1 MLEDIK
7 FQSYCWSLG
16 TTSFRVKDLN
26 FKIERQLQ
34 ILKEL
39 WNENPEINW
48 NGNDSIQEEYYNKM
62 LQKEYITGEANNK
75 PKDARQ
81 KTSGLVQIGVIDDN
95 RHITE
100 IGEKIIDIVEQ
111 ENFKSNNIFNINK
124 DSYLYLKQLLKLQI
138 TDNGINVKP
147 FAVLLYFL
155 SELGYL
161 SKDEFT
167 YILPLCTSKEY
178 TDIMLENIKLYR
190 NNKKTIEEIIQDKM
204 ENMSNYK
211 AAIDF
216 IKENGVN
223 SIEEFYLIDMGRK
236 GTKYVKPMYKFY
248 NELYEISQRNFDEE
262 ALDTIIK
269 FIKKQTKKNSKVAK
283 YWKEYLRY
291 SSKMLTEE
299 YLEDIKEI
307 PLFNF
312 KNKTEYT
319 IEFFKVMHTAK
330 WKATLEDYAD
340 LNKRYISLSDI
351 VIFEDDKIELDVF
364 PKYFFLNISKEIVN
378 TEILDKDIY
387 NDFIS
392 TDIELNKIYECLNV
406 NVDEILH
413 QIQADYPDRVVN
425 KDSIKTFIEDE
436 KLRRFNELIDN
447 KFNENQLVQLFTY
460 IENNDRNA
468 IDEYVDWNSDVPT
481 IFEYILG
488 ITWYRFSNRSGNIL
502 EYMKLSLDANLLPKT
517 HAAGGTADIVYEYN
531 KTNDY
536 PEHKVLLEATLT
548 ESTSQRKSEMEPVSR
563 HLMREIQENDNDDTY
578 AVFVANILQEEV
590 LSDFRSRKNYQFR
603 GKNSVKSGLKII
615 SLSIGDIIKL
625 INIKI
630 QYSKLYKIF
639 DEAYK
644 DTNINDLEWYEK
656 LVKNKINNLD
666 CTSNLLIFYVFYAK
680 IY

>member
-16 TTSFRVKDLN
+16 TTSFRVNNLN

-39 WNENPEINW
+39 WNENPNVRW
-48 NGNDSIQEEYYNKM
+48 NGNNSIQEEYYNKM
-62 LQKEYITGEANNK
+62 LQKNFITGEANNK

-111 ENFKSNNIFNINK
+111 ENFKSDNIFNINK

-161 SKDEFT
+161 TKDEFT
-167 YILPLCTSKEY
+167 YILPLCTNREY
-178 TDIMLENIKLYR
+178 IDIMLENIKKYR
-190 NNKKTIEEIIQDKM
+190 NNQKTIEDIIQNKM

-216 IKENGVN
+216 IKGNGVN
-223 SIEEFYLIDMGRK
+223 SIDEFSIIDMGRK
-236 GTKYVKPMYKFY
+236 GTKYVEPMYNFF
-248 NELYEISQRNFDEE
+248 EALYRISKKDFDEE
-262 ALDTIIK
+262 ACDTIIN
-269 FIKKQTKKNSKVAK
+269 FIKEQTKKNSKVAK
-283 YWKEYLRY
+283 YWKDYLRY

-378 TEILDKDIY
+378 TEILDKDKY
-387 NDFIS
+387 NNFIS

-406 NVDEILH
+406 NVDEIIY

-460 IENNDRNA
+460 IENNDRSA
-468 IDEYVDWNSDVPT
+468 INEYVDWNSDVPT

-548 ESTSQRKSEMEPVSR
+548 ESTSQRKNEMEPVSR

-603 GKNSVKSGLKII
+603 SKNSVKSGLKII
-615 SLSIGDIIKL
+615 SLSIRDIIKL

-656 LVKNKINNLD
+656 LLKNKINDL
-666 CTSNLLIFYVFYAK
+666 
-680 IY
+680 

>member
-16 TTSFRVKDLN
+16 TTSFRVNNLN

-39 WNENPEINW
+39 WNENPNVRW
-48 NGNDSIQEEYYNKM
+48 NGNNSIQEEYYNKM
-62 LQKEYITGEANNK
+62 LQKNFITGEANNK

-111 ENFKSNNIFNINK
+111 ENFKSDNIFNINK

-161 SKDEFT
+161 TKDEFT
-167 YILPLCTSKEY
+167 YILPLCTNREY
-178 TDIMLENIKLYR
+178 IDIMLENIKKYR
-190 NNKKTIEEIIQDKM
+190 NNQKTIEDIIQNKM

-216 IKENGVN
+216 IKGNGVN
-223 SIEEFYLIDMGRK
+223 SIDEFSIIDMGRK
-236 GTKYVKPMYKFY
+236 GTKYVEPMYNFF
-248 NELYEISQRNFDEE
+248 EALYRISKKDFDEE

-378 TEILDKDIY
+378 TEILDKDKY
-387 NDFIS
+387 NNFIS

-406 NVDEILH
+406 NVDEIIY

-460 IENNDRNA
+460 IENNDRSA
-468 IDEYVDWNSDVPT
+468 INEYVDWNSDVPT

-548 ESTSQRKSEMEPVSR
+548 ESTSQRKNEMEPVSR

-615 SLSIGDIIKL
+615 SLSIRDIIKL

-656 LVKNKINNLD
+656 LLKNKINNL
-666 CTSNLLIFYVFYAK
+666 
-680 IY
+680 

>member
-62 LQKEYITGEANNK
+62 LQKEFITGEANNK

-100 IGEKIIDIVEQ
+100 IGEKIIDIVEK

-167 YILPLCTSKEY
+167 YILPLCTSREY

-248 NELYEISQRNFDEE
+248 NELYEISQRNFDED

-378 TEILDKDIY
+378 TEILDKDMY

-413 QIQADYPDRVVN
+413 QIQVDYPDRVVN

-488 ITWYRFSNRSGNIL
+488 ITWYIFSNRSGNIL

-656 LVKNKINNLD
+656 LVKNKINNL
-666 CTSNLLIFYVFYAK
+666 
-680 IY
+680 

>member
-16 TTSFRVKDLN
+16 TTSFRVNNLN

-39 WNENPEINW
+39 WNENPNVRW
-48 NGNDSIQEEYYNKM
+48 NGNNSIQEEYYNKM
-62 LQKEYITGEANNK
+62 LQKNFITGEANNK

-100 IGEKIIDIVEQ
+100 IGEKIIDIVEK
-111 ENFKSNNIFNINK
+111 ENFKSDNIFNMNK

-161 SKDEFT
+161 TKDEFT
-167 YILPLCTSKEY
+167 YILPLCTNREY
-178 TDIMLENIKLYR
+178 IDIMLENIKMYR
-190 NNKKTIEEIIQDKM
+190 NNKKTIEDIIQDKM

-211 AAIDF
+211 AAIEF
-216 IKENGVN
+216 IKENGIN

-330 WKATLEDYAD
+330 WKATLEEYAD

-364 PKYFFLNISKEIVN
+364 PKYFFLNISKEILN
-378 TEILDKDIY
+378 TEILDKNKY

-392 TDIELNKIYECLNV
+392 TNIELSKIYECLNV

-413 QIQADYPDRVVN
+413 QIQTDYPDRVVN

-436 KLRRFNELIDN
+436 KLRRFNQLIDS
-447 KFNENQLVQLFTY
+447 KFNENQLVRLFTY

-468 IDEYVDWNSDVPT
+468 IDEYVDWNSDLPT

-615 SLSIGDIIKL
+615 SLSIRDIIKL

-656 LVKNKINNLD
+656 LVKNKINNL
-666 CTSNLLIFYVFYAK
+666 
-680 IY
+680 

>member
-1 MLEDIK
+1 MIEDIK

-48 NGNDSIQEEYYNKM
+48 NGNDAIQEEYYNKM
-62 LQKEYITGEANNK
+62 LQKGFITGEANNK
-75 PKDARQ
+75 SKDARQ

-95 RHITE
+95 RHISD
-100 IGEKIIDIVEQ
+100 IGQKIVDIVEK
-111 ENFKSNNIFNINK
+111 ENFKGNNIFNINN
-124 DSYLYLKQLLKLQI
+124 DSYIYLKQLLKLQV

-155 SELGYL
+155 AELKYL

-167 YILPLCTSKEY
+167 YIVPLATNQEY
-178 TDIMLENIKLYR
+178 TELMLENIRNLR
-190 NNKKTIEEIIQDKM
+190 NNEKSIEDIIQDKM
-204 ENMSNYK
+204 NNMINYK
-211 AAIDF
+211 SAVQY
-216 IKENGVN
+216 IKENGIN
-223 SIEEFYLIDMGRK
+223 SIEEFSIIDMGRK
-236 GTKYVKPMYKFY
+236 GTKYVEPMYKFF
-248 NELYEISQRNFDEE
+248 NDLYEISQGVFDEE
-262 ALDTIIK
+262 ALNTVIT
-269 FIKKQTKKNSKVAK
+269 FINEQTKKNSKVAK
-283 YWKEYLRY
+283 YWKDYFKF
-291 SSKMLTEE
+291 SVKKMFTEE
-299 YLEDIKEI
+299 YLEEIKEI

-312 KNKTEYT
+312 KDKKEYA

-351 VIFEDDKIELDVF
+351 VIFDDDKIELDVF

-378 TEILDKDIY
+378 TPILSKEEY
-387 NDFIS
+387 NNFILE
-392 TDIELNKIYECLNV
+392 DIEFNKIYSCLDI
-406 NVDEILH
+406 NVDDVII
-413 QIQADYPDRVVN
+413 QIQTDYPDKTIS

-436 KLRRFNELIDN
+436 KLRRFNELIDT
-447 KFNENQLVQLFTY
+447 KFNEDQLIQLFND
-460 IENNDRNA
+460 IERNDRTA
-468 IDEYVDWNSDVPT
+468 INEYADWNSDIPT

-488 ITWYRFSNRSGNIL
+488 ITWYRFSKRRGNIL

-517 HAAGGTADIVYEYN
+517 HASGGTADIVYEYN
-531 KTNDY
+531 GTEEY

-548 ESTSQRKSEMEPVSR
+548 ESTSQRKNEMEPVSR

-603 GKNSVKSGLKII
+603 GKDSVKTGLKII
-615 SLSIGDIIKL
+615 SLSIQDIIKL
-625 INIKI
+625 INIKV
-630 QYSKLYKIF
+630 QYSKLYEIF
-639 DEAYK
+639 DIGYK
-644 DTNINDLEWYEK
+644 NTEINDLEWYEK
-656 LVKNKINNLD
+656 LIKNKINNL
-666 CTSNLLIFYVFYAK
+666 
-680 IY
+680 

>member
-16 TTSFRVKDLN
+16 TTSFRVNNLN

-39 WNENPEINW
+39 WNENPNVKW
-48 NGNDSIQEEYYNKM
+48 NGNNSIQEEYYNKM
-62 LQKEYITGEANNK
+62 LQKNFITGEANNK

-111 ENFKSNNIFNINK
+111 ENFKSDNIFNINK

-161 SKDEFT
+161 TKDEFT
-167 YILPLCTSKEY
+167 YILPLCTNREY
-178 TDIMLENIKLYR
+178 IDIMLENIKKYR
-190 NNKKTIEEIIQDKM
+190 NNQKTIEDIIQNKM

-216 IKENGVN
+216 IKGNGVN
-223 SIEEFYLIDMGRK
+223 SIDEFSIIDMGRK
-236 GTKYVKPMYKFY
+236 GTKYVEPMYNFF
-248 NELYEISQRNFDEE
+248 EALYRISKKDFDEE
-262 ALDTIIK
+262 ACDTIIN
-269 FIKKQTKKNSKVAK
+269 FIKEQTKKNSKVAK
-283 YWKEYLRY
+283 YWKDYLRY

-378 TEILDKDIY
+378 TEILDKDEY
-387 NDFIS
+387 NNFIS

-460 IENNDRNA
+460 IENNDRSA
-468 IDEYVDWNSDVPT
+468 INEYVDWNSDVPT

-548 ESTSQRKSEMEPVSR
+548 ESTSQRKNEMEPVSR

-615 SLSIGDIIKL
+615 SLSIRDIIKL

-656 LVKNKINNLD
+656 LLKNKINNL
-666 CTSNLLIFYVFYAK
+666 
-680 IY
+680 

>member
-16 TTSFRVKDLN
+16 TTSFRVNNLN

-39 WNENPEINW
+39 WNENPNVRW
-48 NGNDSIQEEYYNKM
+48 NGNNSIQEEYYNKM
-62 LQKEYITGEANNK
+62 LQKNFITGEANNK
-75 PKDARQ
+75 SKDARQ

-100 IGEKIIDIVEQ
+100 IGEKIIDIVEK
-111 ENFKSNNIFNINK
+111 ENFKSDNIFNINK

-161 SKDEFT
+161 TKDEFT
-167 YILPLCTSKEY
+167 YILPLCTNREY
-178 TDIMLENIKLYR
+178 IDIMLENIKMYR
-190 NNKKTIEEIIQDKM
+190 NNKKTIEDIIQDKM

-211 AAIDF
+211 AAIEF
-216 IKENGVN
+216 IKENGIN

-378 TEILDKDIY
+378 TEILDKDEY
-387 NDFIS
+387 NNFIS

-436 KLRRFNELIDN
+436 KLRRFNELIGN

-548 ESTSQRKSEMEPVSR
+548 ESTSQRKNEMEPVSR
-563 HLMREIQENDNDDTY
+563 HLMREIQENDNNNTY

-603 GKNSVKSGLKII
+603 GKTSVKSGLKII
-615 SLSIGDIIKL
+615 SLSIRDIIKL

-656 LVKNKINNLD
+656 LVKNKINNL
-666 CTSNLLIFYVFYAK
+666 
-680 IY
+680 

>member
-16 TTSFRVKDLN
+16 TTSFRVNNLN

-39 WNENPEINW
+39 WNENPNVRW
-48 NGNDSIQEEYYNKM
+48 NGNNSIQEEYYNKM
-62 LQKEYITGEANNK
+62 LQKNFITGEANNK

-111 ENFKSNNIFNINK
+111 ENFKSDNIFNINK

-161 SKDEFT
+161 AKDEFT
-167 YILPLCTSKEY
+167 YILPLCTNREY
-178 TDIMLENIKLYR
+178 IDIMLENIKKYR
-190 NNKKTIEEIIQDKM
+190 NNQKTIEDIIQNKM

-216 IKENGVN
+216 IKGNGVN
-223 SIEEFYLIDMGRK
+223 SIDEFSIIDMGRK
-236 GTKYVKPMYKFY
+236 GTKYVEPMYNFF
-248 NELYEISQRNFDEE
+248 EALYRISKKDFDEE

-283 YWKEYLRY
+283 YWKDYLRY

-378 TEILDKDIY
+378 TEILDKDKY
-387 NDFIS
+387 NNFIS

-406 NVDEILH
+406 NVDEIIY

-460 IENNDRNA
+460 IENNDRSA
-468 IDEYVDWNSDVPT
+468 INEYVDWNSDVPT

-531 KTNDY
+531 KTNNY

-548 ESTSQRKSEMEPVSR
+548 ESTSQRKNEMEPVSR

-615 SLSIGDIIKL
+615 SLSIRDIIKL

-656 LVKNKINNLD
+656 LLKNKINNL
-666 CTSNLLIFYVFYAK
+666 
-680 IY
+680 

>member
-39 WNENPEINW
+39 WNENQNVRW
-48 NGNDSIQEEYYNKM
+48 NGNNSIQEEYYNKM
-62 LQKEYITGEANNK
+62 LQKNFITGEANNK

-111 ENFKSNNIFNINK
+111 ENFKSDNIFNINK

-161 SKDEFT
+161 TKDEFT
-167 YILPLCTSKEY
+167 YILPLCTNREY
-178 TDIMLENIKLYR
+178 IDIMLENIKKYR
-190 NNKKTIEEIIQDKM
+190 NNQKTIEDIIQNKM

-216 IKENGVN
+216 IKGNGVN
-223 SIEEFYLIDMGRK
+223 SIDEFSIIDMGRK
-236 GTKYVKPMYKFY
+236 GTKYVEPMYNFF
-248 NELYEISQRNFDEE
+248 EALYRISKKDFDEE
-262 ALDTIIK
+262 ACDTIIN
-269 FIKKQTKKNSKVAK
+269 FIKEQTKKNSKVAK
-283 YWKEYLRY
+283 YWKDYLRY

-378 TEILDKDIY
+378 TEILDKDEY
-387 NDFIS
+387 NNFIS

-406 NVDEILH
+406 NVDEIIY

-460 IENNDRNA
+460 IENNDRSA
-468 IDEYVDWNSDVPT
+468 INEYVDWNSDVPT

-548 ESTSQRKSEMEPVSR
+548 ESTSQRKNEMEPVSR

-603 GKNSVKSGLKII
+603 GKSSVKSGLKII
-615 SLSIGDIIKL
+615 SLSIRDIIKL

-656 LVKNKINNLD
+656 LLKNKINNL
-666 CTSNLLIFYVFYAK
+666 
-680 IY
+680 

>member
-39 WNENPEINW
+39 WNENQNVRW
-48 NGNDSIQEEYYNKM
+48 NGNNSIQEEYYNKM
-62 LQKEYITGEANNK
+62 LQKNFITGEANNK

-111 ENFKSNNIFNINK
+111 ENFKSDNIFNINK

-138 TDNGINVKP
+138 TDNGINIKP

-161 SKDEFT
+161 TKDEFT
-167 YILPLCTSKEY
+167 YILPLCTNREY
-178 TDIMLENIKLYR
+178 IDIMLENIKKYR
-190 NNKKTIEEIIQDKM
+190 NNQKTIEDIIQNKM

-223 SIEEFYLIDMGRK
+223 SIDEFSIIDMGRK
-236 GTKYVKPMYKFY
+236 GTKYVEPMYNFF
-248 NELYEISQRNFDEE
+248 EALYRISKKDFDEE
-262 ALDTIIK
+262 ALDTIIN
-269 FIKKQTKKNSKVAK
+269 FIKEQTKKNSKVAK
-283 YWKEYLRY
+283 YWKDYLRY

-378 TEILDKDIY
+378 TEILDKDKY
-387 NDFIS
+387 NNFIS

-406 NVDEILH
+406 NVDEIIY

-460 IENNDRNA
+460 IENNDRSA
-468 IDEYVDWNSDVPT
+468 INEYVDWNSDVPT

-488 ITWYRFSNRSGNIL
+488 ITWYRLSNRSGNIL

-531 KTNDY
+531 KTNNY

-548 ESTSQRKSEMEPVSR
+548 ESTSQRKNEMEPVSR

-603 GKNSVKSGLKII
+603 GKTSVKSGLKII
-615 SLSIGDIIKL
+615 SLSIRDIIKL

-656 LVKNKINNLD
+656 LVKNKINNL
-666 CTSNLLIFYVFYAK
+666 
-680 IY
+680 

>member
-39 WNENPEINW
+39 WNENPNVRW
-48 NGNDSIQEEYYNKM
+48 NGNNSIQEEYYNKM
-62 LQKEYITGEANNK
+62 LQKNFITGEANNK

-111 ENFKSNNIFNINK
+111 ENFKSDNIFNINK

-161 SKDEFT
+161 TKDEFT
-167 YILPLCTSKEY
+167 YILPLCTNREY
-178 TDIMLENIKLYR
+178 IDIMLENIKKYR
-190 NNKKTIEEIIQDKM
+190 NNQKTIEDIIQNKM

-216 IKENGVN
+216 IKGNGVN
-223 SIEEFYLIDMGRK
+223 SIDEFSIIDMGRK
-236 GTKYVKPMYKFY
+236 GTKYVEPMYNFF
-248 NELYEISQRNFDEE
+248 EALYRISKKDFDEE
-262 ALDTIIK
+262 ACDTIIN
-269 FIKKQTKKNSKVAK
+269 FIKEQTKKNSKVAK
-283 YWKEYLRY
+283 YWKDYLRY

-378 TEILDKDIY
+378 TEILDKDKY
-387 NDFIS
+387 NNFIS

-406 NVDEILH
+406 NVDEIIY

-460 IENNDRNA
+460 IENNDRSA
-468 IDEYVDWNSDVPT
+468 INEYVDWNSDVPT

-548 ESTSQRKSEMEPVSR
+548 ESTSQRKNEMEPVSR

-615 SLSIGDIIKL
+615 SLSIRDIIKL

-656 LVKNKINNLD
+656 LLKNKINNL
-666 CTSNLLIFYVFYAK
+666 
-680 IY
+680 

>member
-39 WNENPEINW
+39 WNENQNVRW
-48 NGNDSIQEEYYNKM
+48 NGNNSIQEEYYNKM
-62 LQKEYITGEANNK
+62 LQKNFITGEANNK

-111 ENFKSNNIFNINK
+111 ENFKSDNIFNINK

-138 TDNGINVKP
+138 TDNGINIKP

-161 SKDEFT
+161 TKDEFT
-167 YILPLCTSKEY
+167 YILPLCTNREY
-178 TDIMLENIKLYR
+178 IDIMLENIKKYR
-190 NNKKTIEEIIQDKM
+190 NNQKTIEDIIQNKM

-223 SIEEFYLIDMGRK
+223 SIDEFSIIDMGRK
-236 GTKYVKPMYKFY
+236 GTKYVEPMYNFF
-248 NELYEISQRNFDEE
+248 EALYRISKKDFDEE
-262 ALDTIIK
+262 ALDTIIN
-269 FIKKQTKKNSKVAK
+269 FIKEQTKKNSKVAK
-283 YWKEYLRY
+283 YWKDYLRY

-378 TEILDKDIY
+378 TEILDKDKY
-387 NDFIS
+387 NNFIS

-406 NVDEILH
+406 NVDEIIY

-460 IENNDRNA
+460 IENNDRSA
-468 IDEYVDWNSDVPT
+468 INEYVDWNSDVPT

-531 KTNDY
+531 KTNNY

-548 ESTSQRKSEMEPVSR
+548 ESTSQRKNEMEPVSR

-603 GKNSVKSGLKII
+603 GKTSVKSGLKII
-615 SLSIGDIIKL
+615 SLSIRDIIKL

-656 LVKNKINNLD
+656 LVKNKINNL
-666 CTSNLLIFYVFYAK
+666 
-680 IY
+680 

>member
-39 WNENPEINW
+39 WNENQNVRW
-48 NGNDSIQEEYYNKM
+48 NGNNSIQEEYYNKM
-62 LQKEYITGEANNK
+62 LQKNFITGEANNK

-111 ENFKSNNIFNINK
+111 ENFKSDNIFNINK

-161 SKDEFT
+161 TKDEFT
-167 YILPLCTSKEY
+167 YILPLCTNREY
-178 TDIMLENIKLYR
+178 IDIMLENIKKYR
-190 NNKKTIEEIIQDKM
+190 NNQKTIEDIIQNKM

-216 IKENGVN
+216 IKGNGVN
-223 SIEEFYLIDMGRK
+223 SIDEFSIIDMGRK
-236 GTKYVKPMYKFY
+236 GTKYVEPMYNFF
-248 NELYEISQRNFDEE
+248 EALYRISKKDFDEE
-262 ALDTIIK
+262 ACDTIIN
-269 FIKKQTKKNSKVAK
+269 FIKEQTKKNSKVAK
-283 YWKEYLRY
+283 YWKDYLRY

-378 TEILDKDIY
+378 TEILDKDKY
-387 NDFIS
+387 NNFIS

-406 NVDEILH
+406 NVDEIIY

-460 IENNDRNA
+460 IENNDRSA
-468 IDEYVDWNSDVPT
+468 INEYVDWNSDVPT

-488 ITWYRFSNRSGNIL
+488 ITWYRLSNRSGNIL

-531 KTNDY
+531 KTNNY

-548 ESTSQRKSEMEPVSR
+548 ESTSQRKNEMEPVSR

-603 GKNSVKSGLKII
+603 GKTSVKSGLKII
-615 SLSIGDIIKL
+615 SLSIRDIIKL

-656 LVKNKINNLD
+656 LVKNKINNL
-666 CTSNLLIFYVFYAK
+666 
-680 IY
+680 

>member
-16 TTSFRVKDLN
+16 TTSFRVNNLN

-39 WNENPEINW
+39 WNENQNVRW
-48 NGNDSIQEEYYNKM
+48 NGNNSIQEEYYNKM
-62 LQKEYITGEANNK
+62 LQKNFITGEANNK

-111 ENFKSNNIFNINK
+111 ENFKSDNIFNINK

-138 TDNGINVKP
+138 TDNGINIKP

-161 SKDEFT
+161 TKDEFT
-167 YILPLCTSKEY
+167 YILPLCTNREY
-178 TDIMLENIKLYR
+178 IDIMLENIKKYR
-190 NNKKTIEEIIQDKM
+190 NNQKTIEDIIQNKM

-223 SIEEFYLIDMGRK
+223 SIDEFSIIDMGRK
-236 GTKYVKPMYKFY
+236 GTKYVEPMYNFF
-248 NELYEISQRNFDEE
+248 EALYRISKKDFDEE
-262 ALDTIIK
+262 ACDTIIN
-269 FIKKQTKKNSKVAK
+269 FIKEQTKKNSKVAK
-283 YWKEYLRY
+283 YWKDYLRY

-378 TEILDKDIY
+378 TEILDKDKY
-387 NDFIS
+387 NNFIS

-406 NVDEILH
+406 NVDEIIY

-460 IENNDRNA
+460 IENNDRSA
-468 IDEYVDWNSDVPT
+468 INEYVDWNSDVPT

-548 ESTSQRKSEMEPVSR
+548 ESTSQRKNEMEPVSR

-615 SLSIGDIIKL
+615 SLSIRDIIKL

-656 LVKNKINNLD
+656 LVKNKINNL
-666 CTSNLLIFYVFYAK
+666 
-680 IY
+680 

>member
-62 LQKEYITGEANNK
+62 LQKEFITGEANNK
-75 PKDARQ
+75 SKDARQ

-95 RHITE
+95 RHISD
-100 IGEKIIDIVEQ
+100 IGQKIVDIVEK
-111 ENFKSNNIFNINK
+111 EDFKGDNIFNINK
-124 DSYLYLKQLLKLQI
+124 DSYIYLKQLLKLQV

-155 SELGYL
+155 AELKYL

-167 YILPLCTSKEY
+167 YILPLATNREY
-178 TDIMLENIKLYR
+178 TDLMLENIRMLR
-190 NNKKTIEEIIQDKM
+190 DNKKTIEDIIQDKM
-204 ENMSNYK
+204 NNMLNYK
-211 AAIDF
+211 SAIQF
-216 IKENGVN
+216 IKENGIN
-223 SIEEFYLIDMGRK
+223 DIEEFSIIDMGRK
-236 GTKYVKPMYKFY
+236 GTKYVEPMYKFF
-248 NELYEISQRNFDEE
+248 NDLYEISQREFDEE
-262 ALDTIIK
+262 ALDTIMA
-269 FIKKQTKKNSKVAK
+269 FIKEQTKKNSKVAK
-283 YWKEYLRY
+283 YWKDYLRY
-291 SSKMLTEE
+291 SPRMLTEE
-299 YLEDIKEI
+299 YLEEIKEI

-312 KNKTEYT
+312 NDKKEYA

-351 VIFEDDKIELDVF
+351 VIFDDDKIELDVF

-378 TEILDKDIY
+378 TPILSKEEY
-387 NDFIS
+387 NNFILE
-392 TDIELNKIYECLNV
+392 DIEFNKIYNCLDI
-406 NVDEILH
+406 NVDDVII
-413 QIQADYPDRVVN
+413 QIQADYPDKVVS

-436 KLRRFNELIDN
+436 KLRRFNELIDT
-447 KFNENQLVQLFTY
+447 KFSEKQLIKLFND
-460 IENNDRNA
+460 IERNDRNA
-468 IDEYVDWNSDVPT
+468 INEYADWNSDIPT

-531 KTNDY
+531 RNEEY

-548 ESTSQRKSEMEPVSR
+548 ESTSQRKNEMEPVSR

-603 GKNSVKSGLKII
+603 GKNSVKTGLKII
-615 SLSIGDIIKL
+615 SLSIQDIIKL
-625 INIKI
+625 INVKV
-630 QYSKLYKIF
+630 QYSKLYGIF
-639 DEAYK
+639 ETAYK
-644 DTNINDLEWYEK
+644 DTEINDLEWYEK
-656 LVKNKINNLD
+656 LIKNKVNNL
-666 CTSNLLIFYVFYAK
+666 
-680 IY
+680 

>member
-16 TTSFRVKDLN
+16 TTSFRVNNLN

-39 WNENPEINW
+39 WNENPNVRW
-48 NGNDSIQEEYYNKM
+48 NGNNSIQEEYYNKM
-62 LQKEYITGEANNK
+62 LQKNFITGEANNK

-100 IGEKIIDIVEQ
+100 IGGKIIDIVEK
-111 ENFKSNNIFNINK
+111 ENFKSDNIFNINK

-138 TDNGINVKP
+138 IDNGINVKP

-161 SKDEFT
+161 TKDEFT
-167 YILPLCTSKEY
+167 YILPLCTNREY
-178 TDIMLENIKLYR
+178 IDIMLENIKKYR
-190 NNKKTIEEIIQDKM
+190 NNQKTIEDIIQNKM

-216 IKENGVN
+216 IKGNGVN
-223 SIEEFYLIDMGRK
+223 SIDEFSIIDMGRK
-236 GTKYVKPMYKFY
+236 GTKYVEPMYNFF
-248 NELYEISQRNFDEE
+248 EALYRISKKDFDEE
-262 ALDTIIK
+262 ACDTIIN
-269 FIKKQTKKNSKVAK
+269 FIKEQTKKNSKVAK
-283 YWKEYLRY
+283 YWKDYLRY

-378 TEILDKDIY
+378 TEILDKDKY
-387 NDFIS
+387 NNFIS

-406 NVDEILH
+406 NVDEIIY

-460 IENNDRNA
+460 IENNDRSA
-468 IDEYVDWNSDVPT
+468 INEYVDWNSDVPT

-548 ESTSQRKSEMEPVSR
+548 ESTSQRKNEMEPVSR

-615 SLSIGDIIKL
+615 SLSIRDIIKL

-656 LVKNKINNLD
+656 LLKNKINNL
-666 CTSNLLIFYVFYAK
+666 
-680 IY
+680 

>member
-39 WNENPEINW
+39 WDENPEINW

-62 LQKEYITGEANNK
+62 LQKEFITGEANNK

-95 RHITE
+95 RHISN
-100 IGEKIIDIVEQ
+100 IGQKIIDIVEQ
-111 ENFKSNNIFNINK
+111 DDFKGDNIFNINK
-124 DSYLYLKQLLKLQI
+124 DSYIYLKQLLKLQA

-155 SELGYL
+155 AELKYL
-161 SKDEFT
+161 SKNEFT
-167 YILPLCTSKEY
+167 YILPLATNQEY
-178 TDIMLENIKLYR
+178 TELMLENIKMLR
-190 NNKKTIEEIIQDKM
+190 DNKKTIEDIIQSKM
-204 ENMSNYK
+204 DNMLNYK
-211 AAIDF
+211 SAIKF
-216 IKENGVN
+216 IGENGIKD
-223 SIEEFYLIDMGRK
+223 IEEFSIIDMGRK
-236 GTKYVKPMYKFY
+236 GTKYVEPMYKFF
-248 NELYEISQRNFDEE
+248 NDLYEISQREFDEN
-262 ALDTIIK
+262 ALDTIMA
-269 FIKKQTKKNSKVAK
+269 FIKEQTKKNSKVAK
-283 YWKEYLRY
+283 YWKDYLKY
-291 SSKMLTEE
+291 SPRMLTEE
-299 YLEDIKEI
+299 YLEEIKEI

-312 KNKTEYT
+312 KDKKEYAV
-319 IEFFKVMHTAK
+319 EFFKVMHTAK

-351 VIFEDDKIELDVF
+351 VIFDDDKIELDVF

-378 TEILDKDIY
+378 TPILSKEEY
-387 NDFIS
+387 NNFILE
-392 TDIELNKIYECLNV
+392 DIEFNKIYNCLDI
-406 NVDEILH
+406 NVDDVIT
-413 QIQADYPDRVVN
+413 QIQVDYPDKVVSRE
-425 KDSIKTFIEDE
+425 SIKTFIEDE
-436 KLRRFNELIDN
+436 KLRRFNELIDT
-447 KFNENQLVQLFTY
+447 KFSENQLIKLFND
-460 IENNDRNA
+460 IERNDRTA
-468 IDEYVDWNSDVPT
+468 INEYADWNSDIPT

-531 KTNDY
+531 KSDVY

-548 ESTSQRKSEMEPVSR
+548 ESTSQRKNEMEPVSR

-603 GKNSVKSGLKII
+603 GKSSVKTGLKII
-615 SLSIGDIIKL
+615 SLSIQDIIKL
-625 INIKI
+625 INVKV
-630 QYSKLYKIF
+630 QYSKLYGIF
-639 DEAYK
+639 ENAYK
-644 DTNINDLEWYEK
+644 DTEINDLEWYEK
-656 LVKNKINNLD
+656 LIKNKVDNL
-666 CTSNLLIFYVFYAK
+666 
-680 IY
+680 

>member
-1 MLEDIK
+1 MLENIK

-62 LQKEYITGEANNK
+62 LQKEFITGEANNK
-75 PKDARQ
+75 SKDARQ
-81 KTSGLVQIGVIDDN
+81 KTSGLVQIGLIDDN
-95 RHITE
+95 RHISD
-100 IGEKIIDIVEQ
+100 IGQKIVDIVEK
-111 ENFKSNNIFNINK
+111 EDFKGDNIFNINK
-124 DSYLYLKQLLKLQI
+124 DSYIYLKQLLKLQV

-155 SELGYL
+155 AELKYL

-167 YILPLCTSKEY
+167 YILPLATNREY
-178 TDIMLENIKLYR
+178 TDLMLENIR
-190 NNKKTIEEIIQDKM
+190 MFRDNKKTIEDIIQDKM
-204 ENMSNYK
+204 NNMLNYK
-211 AAIDF
+211 SAIQF
-216 IKENGVN
+216 IKENGIN
-223 SIEEFYLIDMGRK
+223 ENEEFTIIDMGRK
-236 GTKYVKPMYKFY
+236 GTKYVEPMYKFF
-248 NELYEISQRNFDEE
+248 NDLYEISQREFDEE
-262 ALDTIIK
+262 ALDTIMA
-269 FIKKQTKKNSKVAK
+269 FIKEQTKRNSKVAK
-283 YWKEYLRY
+283 YWKDYLRY
-291 SSKMLTEE
+291 SPRMLTEE
-299 YLEDIKEI
+299 YLEEIKEI

-312 KNKTEYT
+312 KDKKEYA

-351 VIFEDDKIELDVF
+351 VIFDDDKIELDVF

-378 TEILDKDIY
+378 TPILSKEEY
-387 NDFIS
+387 NNFILE
-392 TDIELNKIYECLNV
+392 DIEFNKIYNCLDI
-406 NVDEILH
+406 NVDDVII
-413 QIQADYPDRVVN
+413 QIQADYPDKVVS

-436 KLRRFNELIDN
+436 KLKRFNELIDT
-447 KFNENQLVQLFTY
+447 KFSENQLIKLFND
-460 IENNDRNA
+460 IERNDRNA
-468 IDEYVDWNSDVPT
+468 INEYADWNSDIPT

-531 KTNDY
+531 RNEEY

-548 ESTSQRKSEMEPVSR
+548 ESTSQRKNEMEPVSR

-603 GKNSVKSGLKII
+603 GKNSVKTGLKII
-615 SLSIGDIIKL
+615 SISIQDIIKL
-625 INIKI
+625 INVKV
-630 QYSKLYKIF
+630 QYSKLYGIF
-639 DEAYK
+639 ETAYK
-644 DTNINDLEWYEK
+644 DTEINDLEWYEK
-656 LVKNKINNLD
+656 LIKNKVDNL
-666 CTSNLLIFYVFYAK
+666 
-680 IY
+680 

>member
-39 WNENPEINW
+39 WNENQNVRW
-48 NGNDSIQEEYYNKM
+48 NGNNSIQEEYYNKM
-62 LQKEYITGEANNK
+62 LQKNFITGEANNK

-111 ENFKSNNIFNINK
+111 ENFKSDNIFNLNK

-161 SKDEFT
+161 TKDEFT
-167 YILPLCTSKEY
+167 YILPLCTNREY
-178 TDIMLENIKLYR
+178 IDIMLENIKKYR
-190 NNKKTIEEIIQDKM
+190 NNQKTIEDIIQNKM

-216 IKENGVN
+216 IKGNGVN
-223 SIEEFYLIDMGRK
+223 SIDEFSIIDMGRK
-236 GTKYVKPMYKFY
+236 GTKYVEPMYNFF
-248 NELYEISQRNFDEE
+248 EALYRISKKDFDEE
-262 ALDTIIK
+262 ACDTIIN
-269 FIKKQTKKNSKVAK
+269 FIKKQTKKNFKVAK
-283 YWKEYLRY
+283 CWKDYLRY

-378 TEILDKDIY
+378 TEILDKDKY
-387 NDFIS
+387 NNFIS

-460 IENNDRNA
+460 IESNDRNA

-488 ITWYRFSNRSGNIL
+488 ITWYRFSNRRGNIL

-563 HLMREIQENDNDDTY
+563 HLMREIQENDNNDTY

-615 SLSIGDIIKL
+615 SLSIRDIIKL

-656 LVKNKINNLD
+656 LVKNKINNL
-666 CTSNLLIFYVFYAK
+666 
-680 IY
+680 

>member
-39 WNENPEINW
+39 WNENQNVRW
-48 NGNDSIQEEYYNKM
+48 NGNNSIQEEYYNKM
-62 LQKEYITGEANNK
+62 LQKNFITGEANNK

-111 ENFKSNNIFNINK
+111 ENFKSDNIFNINK

-138 TDNGINVKP
+138 TDNGINIKP

-161 SKDEFT
+161 TKDEFT
-167 YILPLCTSKEY
+167 YILPLCTNREY
-178 TDIMLENIKLYR
+178 IDIMLENIKKYR
-190 NNKKTIEEIIQDKM
+190 NNQKTIEDIIQNKM

-223 SIEEFYLIDMGRK
+223 SIDEFSIIDMGRK
-236 GTKYVKPMYKFY
+236 GTKYVEPMYNFF
-248 NELYEISQRNFDEE
+248 EALYRISKKDFDEE
-262 ALDTIIK
+262 ACDTIIN
-269 FIKKQTKKNSKVAK
+269 FIKEQTKKNSKVAK
-283 YWKEYLRY
+283 YWKDYLRY

-378 TEILDKDIY
+378 TEILDKDKY
-387 NDFIS
+387 NNFIS

-406 NVDEILH
+406 NVDEIIY

-460 IENNDRNA
+460 IENNDRSA
-468 IDEYVDWNSDVPT
+468 INEYVDWNSDVPT

-488 ITWYRFSNRSGNIL
+488 ITWYRLSNRSGNIL

-531 KTNDY
+531 KTNNY

-548 ESTSQRKSEMEPVSR
+548 ESTSQRKNEMEPVSR

-603 GKNSVKSGLKII
+603 GKTSVKSGLKII
-615 SLSIGDIIKL
+615 SLSIRDIIKL

-656 LVKNKINNLD
+656 LVKNKINNL
-666 CTSNLLIFYVFYAK
+666 
-680 IY
+680 

>member
-39 WNENPEINW
+39 WNENQNVRW
-48 NGNDSIQEEYYNKM
+48 NGNNSIQEEYYNKM
-62 LQKEYITGEANNK
+62 LQKNFITGEANNK

-111 ENFKSNNIFNINK
+111 ENFKSDNIFNINK

-138 TDNGINVKP
+138 TDNGINIKP

-161 SKDEFT
+161 TKDEFT
-167 YILPLCTSKEY
+167 YILPLCTNREY
-178 TDIMLENIKLYR
+178 IDIMLENIKKYR
-190 NNKKTIEEIIQDKM
+190 NNQKTIEDIIQNKM

-223 SIEEFYLIDMGRK
+223 SIDEFSIIDMGRK
-236 GTKYVKPMYKFY
+236 GTKYVEPMYNFF
-248 NELYEISQRNFDEE
+248 EALYRISKKDFDEE
-262 ALDTIIK
+262 ALDTIIN
-269 FIKKQTKKNSKVAK
+269 FIKEQTKKNSKVAK
-283 YWKEYLRY
+283 YWKDYLRY

-330 WKATLEDYAD
+330 WKATLEEYAD

-364 PKYFFLNISKEIVN
+364 PKYFFLNISKEILN
-378 TEILDKDIY
+378 TEILDKNKY

-392 TDIELNKIYECLNV
+392 TNIELSKIYECLNV

-413 QIQADYPDRVVN
+413 QIQTDYPDRVVN

-436 KLRRFNELIDN
+436 KLRRFNQLIDS
-447 KFNENQLVQLFTY
+447 KFNENQLVRLFTY

-468 IDEYVDWNSDVPT
+468 IDEYVDWNSDLPT

-603 GKNSVKSGLKII
+603 GKTSVKSGLKII
-615 SLSIGDIIKL
+615 SLSIRDIIKL

-656 LVKNKINNLD
+656 LVKNKINNL
-666 CTSNLLIFYVFYAK
+666 
-680 IY
+680 

>member
-39 WNENPEINW
+39 WNENPNASW
-48 NGNDSIQEEYYNKM
+48 NGNNIIQEKYYNKM
-62 LQKEYITGEANNK
+62 LQKNFITGEANNK
-75 PKDARQ
+75 SKDARQ
-81 KTSGLVQIGVIDDN
+81 KTSGLVQIGVIDDS

-100 IGEKIIDIVEQ
+100 IGRKIIDIVEK
-111 ENFKSNNIFNINK
+111 EDFESDNIFNINK

-138 TDNGINVKP
+138 TENGISVKP
-147 FAVLLYFL
+147 FTVLLYLL

-167 YILPLCTSKEY
+167 YILPLCTNTEY
-178 TDIMLENIKLYR
+178 IDIMLENIKMYR
-190 NNKKTIEEIIQDKM
+190 NNEKTVDDIIQNKL
-204 ENMSNYK
+204 ENMANYK
-211 AAIDF
+211 AGINY
-216 IKENGVN
+216 IKENGIN
-223 SIEEFYLIDMGRK
+223 SIEEFYIIDMGRK

-262 ALDTIIK
+262 ALNTIIK
-269 FIKKQTKKNSKVAK
+269 FIKKQTKRNSKVAK
-283 YWKEYLRY
+283 YWKEYLKY
-291 SSKMLTEE
+291 SSKILTEE
-299 YLEDIKEI
+299 YIEDIKEI

-312 KNKTEYT
+312 KDKKEYT

-330 WKATLEDYAD
+330 WKSTLEDYAD

-351 VIFEDDKIELDVF
+351 VIFEDDKIELDIF
-364 PKYFFLNISKEIVN
+364 PKYFFLNIAKELVH
-378 TEILDKDIY
+378 TEILSKDRY
-387 NDFIS
+387 DNFIS
-392 TDIELNKIYECLNV
+392 VDLDLNEIYKCLNV
-406 NVDEILH
+406 NVEEIIH
-413 QIQADYPDRVVN
+413 QIQADYPNRVIN
-425 KDSIKTFIEDE
+425 KNSIKTFIEDE

-447 KFNENQLVQLFTY
+447 KFNETQLVQLFTY
-460 IENNDRNA
+460 IENNNREDINEY
-468 IDEYVDWNSDVPT
+468 IDCNSDIPT
-481 IFEYILG
+481 IFEYLLG

-502 EYMKLSLDANLLPKT
+502 AYMKLSLDANLLPKT

-531 KTNDY
+531 ETENY
-536 PEHKVLLEATLT
+536 PEHMVLLEATLT
-548 ESTSQRKSEMEPVSR
+548 ESTAQRKSEMEPVSR
-563 HLMREIQENDNDDTY
+563 HLMREIQENDNDNTY

-615 SLSIGDIIKL
+615 SLSIRDIIKL

-630 QYSKLYKIF
+630 QYSELYKIF
-639 DEAYK
+639 DKAYK
-644 DTNINDLEWYEK
+644 DTNINDLEWYEM
-656 LVKNKINNLD
+656 LIKNKINNL
-666 CTSNLLIFYVFYAK
+666 
-680 IY
+680 

>member
-16 TTSFRVKDLN
+16 TTSFRVNNLN

-39 WNENPEINW
+39 WNENPNVRW
-48 NGNDSIQEEYYNKM
+48 NGNNSIQEEYYNKM
-62 LQKEYITGEANNK
+62 LQKNFITGEANNK

-111 ENFKSNNIFNINK
+111 ENFKSDNIFNINK

-161 SKDEFT
+161 TKDEFT
-167 YILPLCTSKEY
+167 YILPLCTNREY
-178 TDIMLENIKLYR
+178 IDIMLENIKKYR
-190 NNKKTIEEIIQDKM
+190 NNQKTIEDIIQNKM

-216 IKENGVN
+216 IKGNGVN
-223 SIEEFYLIDMGRK
+223 SIDEFSIIDMGRK
-236 GTKYVKPMYKFY
+236 GTKYVGPMYNFF
-248 NELYEISQRNFDEE
+248 EALYRISKKDFDEE
-262 ALDTIIK
+262 ACDTIIN
-269 FIKKQTKKNSKVAK
+269 FIKEQTKKNSKVAK
-283 YWKEYLRY
+283 YWKDYLRY

-378 TEILDKDIY
+378 TEILDKDKY
-387 NDFIS
+387 NNFIS

-406 NVDEILH
+406 NVDEIIY

-460 IENNDRNA
+460 IENNDRSA
-468 IDEYVDWNSDVPT
+468 INEYVDWNSDVPT

-548 ESTSQRKSEMEPVSR
+548 ESTSQRKNEMEPVSR

-615 SLSIGDIIKL
+615 SLSIRDIIKL

-656 LVKNKINNLD
+656 LLKNKINNL
-666 CTSNLLIFYVFYAK
+666 
-680 IY
+680 

>member
-39 WNENPEINW
+39 WNENQNVRW
-48 NGNDSIQEEYYNKM
+48 NGNNSIQEEYYNKM
-62 LQKEYITGEANNK
+62 LQKNFITGEANNK

-111 ENFKSNNIFNINK
+111 ENFKSDNIFNLNK

-161 SKDEFT
+161 TKDEFT
-167 YILPLCTSKEY
+167 YILPLCTNREY
-178 TDIMLENIKLYR
+178 IDIMLENIKKYR
-190 NNKKTIEEIIQDKM
+190 NNQKTIEDIIQNKM

-216 IKENGVN
+216 IKGNGVN
-223 SIEEFYLIDMGRK
+223 SIDEFSIIDMGRK
-236 GTKYVKPMYKFY
+236 GTKYVEPMYNFF
-248 NELYEISQRNFDEE
+248 EALYRISKKDFDEE
-262 ALDTIIK
+262 ACDTIIN
-269 FIKKQTKKNSKVAK
+269 FIKKQTKKNFKVAK
-283 YWKEYLRY
+283 CWKDYLRY

-312 KNKTEYT
+312 KNKTEYA

-378 TEILDKDIY
+378 TEILDKDKY
-387 NDFIS
+387 NNFIS

-460 IENNDRNA
+460 IESNDRNA

-488 ITWYRFSNRSGNIL
+488 ITWYRFSNRRGNIL

-563 HLMREIQENDNDDTY
+563 HLMREIQENDNNDTY

-615 SLSIGDIIKL
+615 SLSIRDIIKL

-656 LVKNKINNLD
+656 LVKNKINNL
-666 CTSNLLIFYVFYAK
+666 
-680 IY
+680 

>member
-16 TTSFRVKDLN
+16 TTSFRVNNLN

-39 WNENPEINW
+39 WNENPNVRW
-48 NGNDSIQEEYYNKM
+48 NGNNSIQEEYYNKM
-62 LQKEYITGEANNK
+62 LQKNFITGEANNK

-100 IGEKIIDIVEQ
+100 IGEKIIDIVEK
-111 ENFKSNNIFNINK
+111 ENFKSDNIFNINK

-161 SKDEFT
+161 KKDEFT
-167 YILPLCTSKEY
+167 YILPLCTNREY
-178 TDIMLENIKLYR
+178 IDIMLENIKMYR
-190 NNKKTIEEIIQDKM
+190 NNKKTIEDIIQDKM

-211 AAIDF
+211 AAVEF
-216 IKENGVN
+216 IKENGIN

-330 WKATLEDYAD
+330 WKATLKDYAD

-378 TEILDKDIY
+378 TEILDKDEY
-387 NDFIS
+387 NNFIS

-447 KFNENQLVQLFTY
+447 KFNENQLIQLFTY
-460 IENNDRNA
+460 IENNDRSA
-468 IDEYVDWNSDVPT
+468 INEYVDWNSDVPT

-531 KTNDY
+531 KTNNY

-548 ESTSQRKSEMEPVSR
+548 ESTSQRKNEMEPVSR
-563 HLMREIQENDNDDTY
+563 HLMREIQENDNNNTY

-615 SLSIGDIIKL
+615 SLSIRDIIKL

-656 LVKNKINNLD
+656 LVKNKINNL
-666 CTSNLLIFYVFYAK
+666 
-680 IY
+680 